1 MHRIG
6 SFDCGRRPV
15 LHSPKHFSFARA
27 CAFLAMTA
35 VCLVAIQPAYAQ
47 VDAAESK
54 PSKPDAAVLIFPI
67 RTSGVELSDP
77 AKQELVR
84 YLGTRL
90 TIERVYNV
98 MPEAQIQKELGA
110 AKIESYKDCY
120 EESCRIELGRAIMAD
135 KSLSVDIT
143 SEKGHCRITATI
155 YDLKKEMS
163 ESAGDTQA
171 GCRLEDLRA
180 GMKVIAEQLSG
191 KAGLDQAVGYGLS
204 GTGVTESGTVSGG
217 IAVDLGETIVNKAT
231 DQMGFLTVKTHRKGD
246 TKGLNGEFKDAGA
259 MILLNGKEIRPSPIL
274 EELMVGDYV
283 VVARLDDYYHAA
295 TKRIQLGKAGV
306 TVDLELM
313 PAFGTLTIA
322 TEPADSEILINDR
335 PVNKAVDGRPY
346 IDNKVKSGAYRID
359 VRRGLYKPI
368 KRLVTV
374 TDGLN
379 TSESFRLEPD
389 FGNIDVTS
397 QPAGATVFLDGKEV
411 GRTFDEKT
419 PLHLVALST
428 GVYSLRVVKEYH
440 LPEDRKVKVGDGLTV
455 AEAFALKTDFG
466 GLRIASVPEGAAIIL
481 DDKPTN
487 KVTPARLSLLK
498 PGVHFIA
505 LEKDGYGRAVD
516 KATVVDGRDVEVN
529 LVMQPKL
536 GMLSVMAEK
545 EDRSPCDGEV
555 MVDGK
560 PVGLTPWKGDVLA
573 VKHKVEVKCA
583 EGVGATTVTVP
594 HNGRESV
601 TVNVGN
607 RGRLIVESVY
617 QDGSSCRGKLKI
629 NGAEIGQTP
638 WDEWVDSGKYFLR
651 VDCPD
656 GVGEADVGINR
667 ADRKTVKVEVSGR
680 PVYSPWPWVTLGL
693 GAAAIVGG
701 GMLNLFADIDLTKVS
716 DATDP
721 VTGLVTGMTL
731 AEARSLED
739 KANMK
744 NDAAIAMYSIGSAAA
759 LTGLIWGIV
768 DVVKVKSTRHKTRSK
783 AQISGI
789 LIPGGGGIG
798 IAGAF

>member
-1 MHRIG
+1 MDENG
-6 SFDCGRRPV
+6 SSDHLNRLGARMVSATMNVRASGILIMLVICLF
-15 LHSPKHFSFARA
+15 SASFA
-27 CAFLAMTA
+27 F
-35 VCLVAIQPAYAQ
+35 AQ
-47 VDAAESK
+47 TK
-54 PSKPDAAVLIFPI
+54 PSDIKPGVLIFPI
-67 RTSGVELSDP
+67 RASEVALSDA
-77 AKQELVR
+77 AKDDLVR
-84 YLGTRL
+84 YLGVRL
-90 TIERVYNV
+90 TAEGVYQV
-98 MPEAQIQKELGA
+98 MPEAQIQKELGE

-120 EESCRIELGRAIMAD
+120 EESCRIELGRAVMAD

-143 SEKGHCRITATI
+143 SEKGNCRITATI
-155 YDLKKEMS
+155 YDLKREMS
-163 ESAGDTQA
+163 EAAGDTKA
-171 GCRLEDLRA
+171 GCRLDDLRV

-191 KAGLDQAVGYGLS
+191 KAGLDQSVGYGLA
-204 GTGVTESGTVSGG
+204 GVGVTESGIVSGG
-217 IAVDLGETIVNKAT
+217 IAVDLGETIVNKVT
-231 DQMGFLTVKTHRKGD
+231 DQMGFLTVKTHRKGE
-246 TKGLNGEFKDAGA
+246 TRDAGA
-259 MILLNGKEIRPSPIL
+259 MILLNGKEYRPSSFTVEQMI
-274 EELMVGDYV
+274 GDYV
-283 VVARLDDYYHAA
+283 IAARLDDYYHVA
-295 TKRIQLGKAGV
+295 TKRISLDKKGA
-306 TVDLELM
+306 TVDLELL
-313 PAFGTLTIA
+313 PAFGSLTIA

-335 PVNKAVDGRPY
+335 AVNKSADGRPY
-346 IDNKVKSGAYRID
+346 MDNKVKSGAYQVD
-359 VRRGLYKPI
+359 VRRSLYKPI
-368 KRLVTV
+368 RRLVTV
-374 TDGLN
+374 ADGMN

-411 GRTFDEKT
+411 GRTLDEKT

-428 GVYSLRVVKEYH
+428 GVHSLRIVKANY
-440 LPEDRKVKVGDGLTV
+440 LPEDKKIKVGDGLTV
-455 AEAFALKTDFG
+455 TEAFVLKTDFG
-466 GLRIASVPEGAAIIL
+466 GLKIVSEPAGAAIIL
-481 DDKPTN
+481 DDKPLGY
-487 KVTPARLSLLK
+487 VTPYVLSPLK
-498 PGVHFIA
+498 PGVHFVA
-505 LEKDGYGRAVD
+505 LEKEGYGRAVD
-516 KATVVDGRDVEVN
+516 KATVVDGRTVEIN
-529 LVMQPKL
+529 LVLQAKL

-545 EDRSPCDGEV
+545 EDRTPCDGEV
-555 MVDGK
+555 TIDGK

-573 VKHKVEVKCA
+573 VKHKVEVRCA
-583 EGVGATTVTVP
+583 EGVGATTVSVP

-617 QDGSSCRGKLKI
+617 QDGSSCQGKLKI

-638 WDEWVDSGKYFLR
+638 WDEWVDSGKYLLR

-721 VTGLVTGMTL
+721 GTGLVTGMTL